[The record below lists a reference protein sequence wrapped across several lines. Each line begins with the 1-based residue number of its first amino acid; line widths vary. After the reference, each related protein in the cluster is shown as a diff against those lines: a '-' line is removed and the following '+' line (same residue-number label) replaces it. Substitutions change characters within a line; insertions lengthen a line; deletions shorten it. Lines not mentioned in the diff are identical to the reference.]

1 MIKAEQSDVQM
12 DMKKYGIMSFLTLF
26 LLVACDDGGHNGG
39 KDLPLYAVQVAYPK
53 VGSVERWREWVGRL
67 DADITAGV
75 IPRVDGYVSE
85 RFFANGQNVQKGD
98 KLYQLDDTLYA
109 EALNEALQQEAE
121 AAANA
126 REAQQNVDY
135 YRPLVEQGGV
145 SRQTFTEAERKA
157 EAATAALE
165 AARAAVAQARS
176 DLGYCTLYSPLT
188 GIAGFASADVGSY
201 VSPTSGNMVTISKVN
216 PMRVEFSISEQ
227 DWLEQG
233 GENGC
238 LRPGA
243 EVELLLPTGVEYAH
257 KARITGVDNEVSEQM
272 GTLML
277 DAVVPND
284 GVLLRPGMYVTVR
297 AMVGREDN
305 QLLVPPEAVV
315 ALQGKNF
322 LLVLEKENKIT
333 PVFVLTGVMQDGLI
347 AVQGD
352 ITPKMQIVVSGTQQ
366 ALMAADGRARLK
378 VEP

>member
-1 MIKAEQSDVQM
+1 M

-145 SRQTFTEAERKA
+145 SKQTFTEAERKA

-201 VSPTSGNMVTISKVN
+201 VSSSSGNMVTISKVN

>member
-1 MIKAEQSDVQM
+1 
-12 DMKKYGIMSFLTLF
+12 MSFF
-26 LLVACDDGGHNGG
+26 DDI
-39 KDLPLYAVQVAYPK
+39 K
-53 VGSVERWREWVGRL
+53 RL
-67 DADITAGV
+67 
-75 IPRVDGYVSE
+75 
-85 RFFANGQNVQKGD
+85 
-98 KLYQLDDTLYA
+98 
-109 EALNEALQQEAE
+109 
-121 AAANA
+121 
-126 REAQQNVDY
+126 
-135 YRPLVEQGGV
+135 
-145 SRQTFTEAERKA
+145 
-157 EAATAALE
+157 
-165 AARAAVAQARS
+165 
-176 DLGYCTLYSPLT
+176 
-188 GIAGFASADVGSY
+188 
-201 VSPTSGNMVTISKVN
+201 
-216 PMRVEFSISEQ
+216 
-227 DWLEQG
+227 
-233 GENGC
+233 
-238 LRPGA
+238 GA

-315 ALQGKNF
+315 ALQGKNL

>member
-1 MIKAEQSDVQM
+1 M
-12 DMKKYGIMSFLTLF
+12 MS
-26 LLVACDDGGHNGG
+26 LLPLLLLGACDDAGRAGS
-39 KDLPLYAVQVAYPK
+39 KELPLYAVQVAHPK
-53 VGSVERWREWVGRL
+53 VGAVEQWREWVGRL

-75 IPRVDGYVSE
+75 MPRVEGYVEE
-85 RFFANGQNVQKGD
+85 RFFANGQTVQKGD
-98 KLYQLDDTLYA
+98 KLYQLDDTLYV

-145 SRQTFTEAERKA
+145 SRQMFTEAERKA
-157 EAATAALE
+157 EAAAAALA

-176 DLGYCTLYSPLT
+176 DLAYCTLYSPLS
-188 GIAGFASADVGSY
+188 GIAGFARADVGSY
-201 VSPTSGNMVTISKVN
+201 VSPSSGEMVTISKVN

-233 GENGC
+233 GETGC

-243 EVELLLPTGVEYAH
+243 EVELMLPTGVMYAH
-257 KARITGVDNEVSEQM
+257 KARITGVDNEVSTQM

-277 DAVVPND
+277 DAEVPND

-297 AMVGREDN
+297 AMVGREDG

-322 LLVLEKENKIT
+322 LLVLEEENKIT

-347 AVQGD
+347 AVRGD
-352 ITPKMQIVVSGTQQ
+352 VTPQMQIVISGTQQ

-378 VEP
+378 VERLSERDGG

>member
-1 MIKAEQSDVQM
+1 MIKAEQSGVQM